1 METTLTTKTL
11 FTGKVLTLTLDTVA
25 LDNGS
30 EASREVIR
38 HKGACCVIPIT
49 EQGEVICVRQYRYP
63 YAEELIEIPAG
74 KLDPNESPETCA
86 RRELKE
92 ETGATAQKLTY
103 LGCYYGSP
111 AILDERIHMYLAEDL
126 TFGEQHL
133 DEDEF
138 LSVERYPIETLV
150 NLILEGRIPDG
161 KTQAAVLRA
170 YLMRREKEQ

>member
-1 METTLTTKTL
+1 METTLTSKNL

-38 HKGACCVIPIT
+38 HKGACCVIPLT
-49 EQGEVICVRQYRYP
+49 DDGKVICVKQYRYP

-74 KLDPNESPETCA
+74 KLDPGESPETCA

-92 ETGATAQKLTY
+92 ETGAAAEKLTY

-138 LSVERYPIETLV
+138 LSVEAYPIETLV
-150 NLILEGRIPDG
+150 NLILEGKIPDG
-161 KTQAAVLRA
+161 TTQAAVLRA
-170 YLMRREKEQ
+170 YLMRKEKQS